1 MEPSSTAFPGQQ
13 QGPSTPT
20 GRPVRRSKQSVAEA
34 FLARLHE
41 RGDIDLGAPGFV
53 ESVCAHF
60 ERLPTRY
67 ALDVNIESLDVL
79 SHKRLL
85 EEARSDPATVSF
97 AVRSV
102 EVLHTRH
109 SSDSLPT
116 PAFPAEVRPLVD
128 VRVAIGLAEMGHA
141 RSSDRGAVIRVCTA
155 RPSRLSVFDAAAV
168 AAAASADPTCHT
180 SPVSLNSP
188 PLPCPIIPARPSQ
201 PSPRRGQ
208 PVPPSS
214 RQRPLPKPAF
224 GSSPNLQVRVGPI
237 LE

>member
-1 MEPSSTAFPGQQ
+1 MEPTSTAFPGSQ

-34 FLARLHE
+34 FLAKLHE

-116 PAFPAEVRPLVD
+116 PAFPTEVSSCRGGRLMRECMRPSVGF
-128 VRVAIGLAEMGHA
+128 VPWVQAAW
-141 RSSDRGAVIRVCTA
+141 RGAA
-155 RPSRLSVFDAAAV
+155 AAAAAV
-168 AAAASADPTCHT
+168 GVLARAHAQQHAAHTKAARAPSAT
-180 SPVSLNSP
+180 
-188 PLPCPIIPARPSQ
+188 
-201 PSPRRGQ
+201 
-208 PVPPSS
+208 
-214 RQRPLPKPAF
+214 
-224 GSSPNLQVRVGPI
+224 
-237 LE
+237 